1 MNNKSG
7 EWKIF
12 TGNEIGILLAWWVW
26 DQFRTH
32 HPDTDPAKCVMLNTT
47 VSSKMLSAMAKK
59 EGFKYDVSYSLS
71 FCSPPPPPSN
81 MFSQKGSDFIS
92 IFPHIFNLGNLDGL
106 QMVGECWPELYGAG
120 LHLLIRL

>member
-71 FCSPPPPPSN
+71 FCSPPPPQTC
-81 MFSQKGSDFIS
+81 FLRKGLTSS
-92 IFPHIFNLGNLDGL
+92 PYFPT
-106 QMVGECWPELYGAG
+106 Y
-120 LHLLIRL
+120 LI